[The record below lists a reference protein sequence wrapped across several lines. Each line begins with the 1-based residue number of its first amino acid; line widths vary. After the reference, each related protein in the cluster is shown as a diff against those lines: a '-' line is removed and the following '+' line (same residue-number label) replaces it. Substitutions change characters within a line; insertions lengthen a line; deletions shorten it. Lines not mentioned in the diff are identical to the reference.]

1 MEKQHLNQP
10 RWRSSW
16 NLFCACLQVF
26 NQWKLNPTMFR
37 KKCDII
43 IASKPKTFNIIS
55 IRPLF
60 LSYSNTFFLGRKGH
74 FAENKKTQAILEQK
88 PTKRYVNENLKQR
101 TKRKQC
107 RDHSYDRSYHAIERA
122 RKTYR
127 IHCRAS
133 IAFLLLILTID
144 SGVSNCIQTCAF

>member
-60 LSYSNTFFLGRKGH
+60 CHIQTLFFSVGRDILPRT
-74 FAENKKTQAILEQK
+74 KKTQAILEQK